1 MDERAVYAGLTQI
14 FRDLF
19 NDDTIVLSAETS
31 AADIEGWDS
40 FNNITLMVAAETE
53 FGVKLRSDEIEN
65 LSNIGGLVRAIER
78 QGVKT
83 DSR

>member
-53 FGVKLRSDEIEN
+53 FGVSAAPRPYGFGLDVFRKRHGMRSSTA
-65 LSNIGGLVRAIER
+65 LCG
-78 QGVKT
+78 
-83 DSR
+83 